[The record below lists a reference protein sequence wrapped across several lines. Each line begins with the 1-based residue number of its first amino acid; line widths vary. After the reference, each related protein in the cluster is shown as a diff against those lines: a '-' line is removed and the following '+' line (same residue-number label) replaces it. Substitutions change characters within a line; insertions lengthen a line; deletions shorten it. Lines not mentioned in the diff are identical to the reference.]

1 VSVIAFLWKIWYNLT
16 QRGDYM
22 SNPIIGLKIG
32 TFTSMAE
39 VIKTIRKYRSDSMS
53 AIKDD
58 IQNNRYILTCDYYD
72 SNGIKSIISAYIEL
86 SSQNT
91 DVTIYEHDRTSNI
104 QFLENRIQTYKEVSE
119 EADAE
124 SELEQTDLSIIEPY
138 SYLWTTEQADWG
150 VIIENSSYAIV
161 NIKTHKIL
169 SIDDE
174 ELNNKVAAMMIMMGN
189 TRFDNINQAFDA

>member
-1 VSVIAFLWKIWYNLT
+1 
-16 QRGDYM
+16 M

-104 QFLENRIQTYKEVSE
+104 QFLENRIQSYKEVSE

-124 SELEQTDLSIIEPY
+124 SELEQTDLSIIKPY

-150 VIIENSSYAIV
+150 VIIENLSYAIV

-189 TRFDNINQAFDA
+189 ARFDNINQAFDA

>member
-1 VSVIAFLWKIWYNLT
+1 MWYNLT

-22 SNPIIGLKIG
+22 SNSIIGLKIG

-39 VIKTIRKYRSDSMS
+39 VIKTIRKYRSDPMS

-72 SNGIKSIISAYIEL
+72 SNGIKSIISAYNEL

-124 SELEQTDLSIIEPY
+124 SELEQTDLSIIKPY

-161 NIKTHKIL
+161 NIKNHKML
-169 SIDDE
+169 LIDDE
-174 ELNNKVAAMMIMMGN
+174 ELKNKVAAMMIMMGN
-189 TRFDNINQAFDA
+189 ERFDNIDQAFDA

>member
-1 VSVIAFLWKIWYNLT
+1 MVYYKYHSKLNIYHKLCERSYAPQLFLLFLVSVIAFLWKIWYNLT

-22 SNPIIGLKIG
+22 SNSIIGLKIG

-72 SNGIKSIISAYIEL
+72 RNGIKSIISAYIEL

-138 SYLWTTEQADWG
+138 G
-150 VIIENSSYAIV
+150 
-161 NIKTHKIL
+161 
-169 SIDDE
+169 
-174 ELNNKVAAMMIMMGN
+174 
-189 TRFDNINQAFDA
+189 

>member
-1 VSVIAFLWKIWYNLT
+1 MWYNLT

-22 SNPIIGLKIG
+22 SNSIIGLKIG

-72 SNGIKSIISAYIEL
+72 SDGIKSIISAYNEL

-189 TRFDNINQAFDA
+189 ARFDNINQAFDA